1 MKAPI
6 KSLVSFRLIP
16 VLVPFLVLACSKP
29 LETIELTPSPPEAP
43 HSEEYVGA
51 SSDLLPLTAQLTTQ
65 LTTQLQ
71 SQPPAAN
78 SRLSRL
84 FLVEQSSAG
93 FSKQIGEAFRR
104 DPPGGLVFWNSS
116 KVGAKE
122 LAETVARYSRILK
135 NNGHLPALFSIDY
148 EGGGLRL
155 SPSGGEVSGIQRF
168 RQGFSDLAHGA
179 WLGRSM
185 RLYGTE
191 LCRLHGRIMG
201 KELAVAGINY
211 PLTLVGDLA
220 SRLFKLRGVS
230 TDPLEVAKCVSDFT
244 LAMAEA
250 GPVIAVTKHYPGLGQ
265 NSGDTHDVE
274 SVSVA
279 KTEADAER
287 HLFPFR
293 ETVKFVN
300 RNGLETRFSIMA
312 SHGKFPIYDS
322 VNLTTESSHLLET
335 MLRDEIGFQGI
346 RLSDAMWMGGY
357 GTLSGDALYAVYLN
371 AFTSGLDMLMIPGNR
386 YGGSLKAFEAVY
398 NGRASESLK
407 SAVEDRSKQPYAVFV
422 ERFKRRVNES
432 LGRIDITLK
441 SLPYPHE
448 VIQTIEPKQVT
459 GPERSRYYEILR
471 SMDDRWEKYVKEEP
485 LK

>member
-1 MKAPI
+1 MTVAP
-6 KSLVSFRLIP
+6 KRQMAFWLLSSL
-16 VLVPFLVLACSKP
+16 FLVACSRP
-29 LETIELTPSPPEAP
+29 SETIEPTPSPPDAP
-43 HSEEYVGA
+43 LSEGYFGA
-51 SSDLLPLTAQLTTQ
+51 VSVVRPTENQTADSAQIK
-65 LTTQLQ
+65 
-71 SQPPAAN
+71 AG
-78 SRLSRL
+78 RLSRL
-84 FLVEQSSAG
+84 FLVEQHSAQ
-93 FSKQIGEAFRR
+93 FSRQIGEAFRK
-104 DPPGGLVFWNSS
+104 DPPGGLVFWNFS

-122 LAETVARYSRILK
+122 LADTVSRYSQILK

-148 EGGGLRL
+148 EGGGLKL
-155 SPSGGEVSGIQRF
+155 SPSGEQISGIQRF
-168 RQGFSDLAHGA
+168 RQGFTDLAHGA

-185 RLYGTE
+185 GRFGTE
-191 LCRLHGRIMG
+191 LCHLHGRIMG
-201 KELAVAGINY
+201 KELSVAGINY

-230 TDPLEVAKCVSDFT
+230 TDPVAVAKCVSDFT

-274 SVSVA
+274 SISVA
-279 KTEADAER
+279 KTQAEAER

-293 ETVKFVN
+293 ETVNFVN
-300 RNGLETRFSIMA
+300 RNGLENRFSIMA

-322 VNLTTESSHLLET
+322 VNLTTESPRLLEA
-335 MLRDEIGFQGI
+335 MLRDEIGFKGI

-357 GTLSGDALYAVYLN
+357 GNLTGDALYAVYLN

-398 NGRASESLK
+398 NGHASEALK
-407 SAVEDRSKQPYAVFV
+407 AAIEARAKQPYEMFV
-422 ERFKRRVNES
+422 ERFKARVNES
-432 LGRIDITLK
+432 LERVDRTLK

-459 GPERSRYYEILR
+459 TRERSRYYEILR
-471 SMDDRWEKYVKEEP
+471 SMDERWEKYVEVET